1 MRNAEQ
7 TQNITRNRRGTR
19 MGFLIFNHVMLN
31 LFQHLFRSRNKFG
44 VTLFVSFLIFNCLF
58 TGCAKKKIVRPPEP
72 VTTIEKQTEEPSLRG
87 KEYKNVPQLATVY
100 FDYDNATLRPDARN
114 ILAKNASWLKDNS
127 DVEIIVEGHC
137 DERGSVEYNI
147 ALGDR
152 RAISAK
158 TYMKNMGVDPNRVK
172 TVSYGKERPLCTE
185 HNEGCWWRNRRDEFV
200 GEQYN

>member
-1 MRNAEQ
+1 MR
-7 TQNITRNRRGTR
+7 
-19 MGFLIFNHVMLN
+19 
-31 LFQHLFRSRNKFG
+31 K
-44 VTLFVSFLIFNCLF
+44 LFVLFLVTAVAGAFM
-58 TGCAKKKIVRPPEP
+58 TYGCAKKKTDSASKGSGLQRVHFDLDKSNIKAEYEP
-72 VTTIEKQTEEPSLRG
+72 TMKSNTQ
-87 KEYKNVPQLATVY
+87 
-100 FDYDNATLRPDARN
+100 
-114 ILAKNASWLKDNS
+114 WMMDNS
-127 DVEIIVEGHC
+127 KAKLVVEGHC